1 MQGGE
6 GTSMKTEEG
15 WGSLISLIKW
25 GAKSKNPFLKQLC
38 KTVQF
43 CALPLDI
50 LPAIM
55 SFILVPELFC
65 LFFFSF
71 FGNCFCSKSGAISY
85 KAQSQDEEA
94 LVRAAARLHMIF
106 FNKSANIL
114 GRTLAF
120 FGC

>member
-1 MQGGE
+1 
-6 GTSMKTEEG
+6 
-15 WGSLISLIKW
+15 
-25 GAKSKNPFLKQLC
+25 
-38 KTVQF
+38 
-43 CALPLDI
+43 
-50 LPAIM
+50 M

-114 GRTLAF
+114 GKLLLFLDVKCSIALIATTMLLF
-120 FGC
+120 